1 MDYKCNI
8 IKLSIKQET
17 VMSKV
22 IKISDAE
29 IEVMKVVW
37 KKNPISSNEI
47 IEELSRTTS
56 WASKTVRTLINRLTN
71 KGALNYNQ
79 EGKSYL
85 YIPAISK
92 EECVKTETESFLDRM
107 FDGALMPM
115 LTHFAKSKK
124 LSSEDIEKLKNILEG
139 DNE

>member
-1 MDYKCNI
+1 
-8 IKLSIKQET
+8 
-17 VMSKV
+17 MSKV

-29 IEVMKVVW
+29 IEVMKIVW
-37 KKNPISSNEI
+37 RNNPVTSNKI
-47 IEELSRTTS
+47 VEELSETTS
-56 WASKTVRTLINRLTN
+56 WAPKTVRTMINRLTN

-85 YIPAISK
+85 YTPGISN
-92 EECVKTETESFLDRM
+92 EECVKAETESFLDRM

-115 LTHFAKSKK
+115 LTHFAKSQK
-124 LSSEDIEKLKNILEG
+124 LSSEDIEKLKNIIEG